1 MYLQEL
7 WDITSYV
14 CKKKR
19 WNDCPRKKNT
29 DVLKKTW
36 QREAS
41 HRPWILQEGT
51 GRTWKYLFWR
61 FRDFEVFCLAN
72 IMSQSKSTS
81 MLHEAKLNRFL
92 TNNPPPKRFVLAG
105 DYRRYTIIGGI
116 SLRSLRH
123 QQMSVPGMKE
133 AHRYLSTAS
142 NETPE
147 QTKHLPGVR
156 VPPS

>member
-1 MYLQEL
+1 M
-7 WDITSYV
+7 
-14 CKKKR
+14 
-19 WNDCPRKKNT
+19 
-29 DVLKKTW
+29 
-36 QREAS
+36 
-41 HRPWILQEGT
+41 
-51 GRTWKYLFWR
+51 
-61 FRDFEVFCLAN
+61 AN

>member
-29 DVLKKTW
+29 DVLKKNDKGKHPIAPEFYRRVQAVHGSTFS
-36 QREAS
+36 E
-41 HRPWILQEGT
+41 
-51 GRTWKYLFWR
+51 
-61 FRDFEVFCLAN
+61 DFEISRVFCLAN